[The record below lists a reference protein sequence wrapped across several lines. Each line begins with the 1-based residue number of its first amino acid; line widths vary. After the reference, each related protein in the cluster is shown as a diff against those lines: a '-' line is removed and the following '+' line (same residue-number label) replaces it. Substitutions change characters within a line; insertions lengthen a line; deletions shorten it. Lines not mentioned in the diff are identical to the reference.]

1 MRDMNKNLNKGRL
14 SMLAGG
20 VVALLLSAC
29 YDKFDPESYQP
40 VFTISGYASTDEI
53 APENLVAY
61 WSFDDGLT
69 ETVSGTE
76 ATNHEA
82 TVVNGFKGQGV
93 SFNAN
98 SPSYLI
104 SETPAS
110 VTAVESFTVSLW
122 VNPTFVDSDGNNLN
136 DGILGFMSIS
146 NPARFWG
153 NFEWFIENNSNPDT
167 ADIKIILTH
176 DSMTETDIMVHNFKD
191 LFGNW
196 TNHTV
201 TYDAATSTLSYYING
216 SRLATKTTPWMGP
229 MIFSGSGPM

>member
-1 MRDMNKNLNKGRL
+1 MRDMNTNLNKGRL

-40 VFTISGYASTDEI
+40 VVTISGYASTDEI

-110 VTAVESFTVSLW
+110 VTAVERSEERRVGKECS
-122 VNPTFVDSDGNNLN
+122 S
-136 DGILGFMSIS
+136 
-146 NPARFWG
+146 
-153 NFEWFIENNSNPDT
+153 
-167 ADIKIILTH
+167 
-176 DSMTETDIMVHNFKD
+176 
-191 LFGNW
+191 
-196 TNHTV
+196 
-201 TYDAATSTLSYYING
+201 
-216 SRLATKTTPWMGP
+216 
-229 MIFSGSGPM
+229 